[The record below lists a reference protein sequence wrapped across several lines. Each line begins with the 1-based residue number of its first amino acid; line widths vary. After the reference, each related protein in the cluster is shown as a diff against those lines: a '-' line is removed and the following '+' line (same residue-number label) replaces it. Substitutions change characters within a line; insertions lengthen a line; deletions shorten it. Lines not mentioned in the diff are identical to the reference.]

1 VVFTLCVFICDRFA
15 TTFDEYVPL
24 EGIFAREA
32 LVAVVARKGLDC
44 KMNSLVSLQIMVPVE
59 TLWALVALKRS
70 VVRGWLLMLG
80 VTHEVWHRSSVPAV
94 EA

>member
-1 VVFTLCVFICDRFA
+1 
-15 TTFDEYVPL
+15 
-24 EGIFAREA
+24 
-32 LVAVVARKGLDC
+32 
-44 KMNSLVSLQIMVPVE
+44 MNSLVSLQIMVPVE

-80 VTHEVWHRSSVPAV
+80 VTHEVWHRSSVSAV